1 VSFARS
7 NRGYSSEVPS
17 DVSFFSRRTF
27 EAPFGVVTVVGS
39 DLGIRFV
46 MFANDAH
53 PKPVE
58 NLLISDSEIHDS
70 VNDAIT
76 QLEEY
81 FNGSR
86 QEFDLPLD
94 LRGTEFQVAAWR
106 ALADIPYGHTA
117 SYGQQAASIGRP
129 KAVRAI
135 GGANGRNPVAIVLP
149 CHRIVG
155 ADGSLTGFGGGI
167 AVKKWLLDHEQ
178 AVLHNTTSNRA

>member
-1 VSFARS
+1 M
-7 NRGYSSEVPS
+7 PS
-17 DVSFFSRRTF
+17 DVPFVSRRTC

-46 MFANDAH
+46 LFSNDAH
-53 PKPVE
+53 PKPLE
-58 NLLISDSEIHDS
+58 RLHISDTEIHDS

-76 QLEEY
+76 QLQEY
-81 FNGSR
+81 FAGSR
-86 QEFDLPLD
+86 HDFELPLD
-94 LRGTEFQVAAWR
+94 LHGTEFQVAAWR

-129 KAVRAI
+129 TAVRAI

-167 AVKKWLLDHEQ
+167 EVKKWLLDHEQ
-178 AVLHNTTSNRA
+178 SMLRNTTGNRA

>member
-1 VSFARS
+1 MQ
-7 NRGYSSEVPS
+7 S
-17 DVSFFSRRTF
+17 DVLIFSRRTC
-27 EAPFGVVTVVGS
+27 EAPFGVLTVVGS
-39 DLGIRFV
+39 DLGIRYV
-46 MFANDAH
+46 MFNNDAH
-53 PKPVE
+53 PKPLERLHV
-58 NLLISDSEIHDS
+58 SDSEIHES
-70 VNDAIT
+70 VNDAMN

-81 FNGSR
+81 FDGSR
-86 QEFDLPLD
+86 RDFELPLD
-94 LRGTEFQVAAWR
+94 LQGTEFQVAAWN

-178 AVLHNTTSNRA
+178 SMLHNTTGNRA

>member
-1 VSFARS
+1 MR
-7 NRGYSSEVPS
+7 S
-17 DVSFFSRRTF
+17 DVLTFSRRTC
-27 EAPFGVVTVVGS
+27 EAPFGVVTVIGS

-46 MFANDAH
+46 MFSNDAH
-53 PKPVE
+53 PKPLE
-58 NLLISDSEIHDS
+58 KLHISDTEMHDS

-76 QLEEY
+76 QLDEY
-81 FNGSR
+81 FAGSR
-86 QEFDLPLD
+86 RDFELPLD
-94 LRGTEFQVAAWR
+94 LQGTEFQIAAWN
-106 ALADIPYGHTA
+106 ALAEIPYGRTA

-167 AVKKWLLDHEQ
+167 EVKKWLLDHEQ
-178 AVLHNTTSNRA
+178 SILHSTTGNHA

>member
-1 VSFARS
+1 M
-7 NRGYSSEVPS
+7 
-17 DVSFFSRRTF
+17 FFSRSTY
-27 EAPFGVVTVVGS
+27 EAPFGVLTVVVS
-39 DLGIRFV
+39 DLGIRYV
-46 MFANDAH
+46 MFNNDAH
-53 PKPVE
+53 PKPLE
-58 NLLISDSEIHDS
+58 RLHISDTEIHDS

-76 QLEEY
+76 QLQEY
-81 FNGSR
+81 CDGSR
-86 QEFDLPLD
+86 RDFDLPLD
-94 LRGTEFQVAAWR
+94 LQGTEFQVAAWR

-178 AVLHNTTSNRA
+178 SMLHSTTGNHA

>member
-1 VSFARS
+1 MQ
-7 NRGYSSEVPS
+7 S
-17 DVSFFSRRTF
+17 DVPIFSRGTI
-27 EAPFGVVTVVGS
+27 EAPFGVVTVIGS

-53 PKPVE
+53 PKPLE
-58 NLLISDSEIHDS
+58 RLHISNTEIHDS

-81 FNGSR
+81 FDGSR
-86 QEFDLPLD
+86 LNFELPLD
-94 LRGTEFQVAAWR
+94 LQGTEFQVAAWN
-106 ALADIPYGHTA
+106 ALADIPYGRTA

-178 AVLHNTTSNRA
+178 SMLRNTTGNRA

>member
-1 VSFARS
+1 MPIDEI
-7 NRGYSSEVPS
+7 G
-17 DVSFFSRRTF
+17 FSRRIF

-46 MFANDAH
+46 MFENDSH
-53 PKPVE
+53 PKPLE
-58 NLLISDSEIHDS
+58 KLQISDSVIHDS
-70 VNDAIT
+70 VNAAIT
-76 QLEEY
+76 QLKEY
-81 FNGSR
+81 FDGSR
-86 QEFDLPLD
+86 RDFELSLD
-94 LRGTEFQVAAWR
+94 LQGTEFQVAAWN
-106 ALADIPYGHTA
+106 ALAEIPYGRTA

-167 AVKKWLLDHEQ
+167 AVKKWLLDHEHTM
-178 AVLHNTTSNRA
+178 LHSATNKPA

>member
-1 VSFARS
+1 M
-7 NRGYSSEVPS
+7 PP
-17 DVSFFSRRTF
+17 DIPFFSRRTCK
-27 EAPFGVVTVVGS
+27 APFGVLTVIGS

-46 MFANDAH
+46 MFNNDAH
-53 PKPVE
+53 PKPLE
-58 NLLISDSEIHDS
+58 KLPISDTEIHDS
-70 VNDAIT
+70 VTDAIT
-76 QLEEY
+76 QLEE
-81 FNGSR
+81 FFAGSR
-86 QEFDLPLD
+86 HDFELPLD
-94 LRGTEFQVAAWR
+94 LRGTEFQVAAWK

-178 AVLHNTTSNRA
+178 SMLRNTTGNRA

>member
-1 VSFARS
+1 MQ
-7 NRGYSSEVPS
+7 S
-17 DVSFFSRRTF
+17 DVPVFSRGTF
-27 EAPFGVVTVVGS
+27 EAPFGVLTVVGS
-39 DLGIRFV
+39 DLGIRYV
-46 MFANDAH
+46 MFDNDAH
-53 PKPVE
+53 PKPLE
-58 NLLISDSEIHDS
+58 RLQISDTEIHDS

-76 QLEEY
+76 QLDEY

-86 QEFDLPLD
+86 RDFELPLD
-94 LRGTEFQVAAWR
+94 LKGTEFQVAAWN
-106 ALADIPYGHTA
+106 ALAEIPYGRTA

-167 AVKKWLLDHEQ
+167 EVKKWLLGHEQ
-178 AVLHNTTSNRA
+178 TMLHNRASNRA

>member
-1 VSFARS
+1 MPID
-7 NRGYSSEVPS
+7 EVG
-17 DVSFFSRRTF
+17 FSRRIF

-46 MFANDAH
+46 MFDNDAH
-53 PKPVE
+53 PKPLE
-58 NLLISDSEIHDS
+58 KLRISDTEIHDS
-70 VNDAIT
+70 VNSAIT
-76 QLEEY
+76 QLKEY
-81 FNGSR
+81 FDGSR
-86 QEFDLPLD
+86 RDFELSLD
-94 LRGTEFQVAAWR
+94 LQGTEFQVAAWN
-106 ALADIPYGHTA
+106 ALAEIPYGRTA

-167 AVKKWLLDHEQ
+167 AVKKWLLDHEHTM
-178 AVLHNTTSNRA
+178 LHSATNKPA

>member
-1 VSFARS
+1 MQ
-7 NRGYSSEVPS
+7 S
-17 DVSFFSRRTF
+17 DVLIFSRRTC
-27 EAPFGVVTVVGS
+27 EAPFGVLTVVGS
-39 DLGIRFV
+39 DLGIRYV
-46 MFANDAH
+46 MFNNDAH
-53 PKPVE
+53 PKPLERLHV
-58 NLLISDSEIHDS
+58 SDSEIHES
-70 VNDAIT
+70 VNDAMN

-81 FNGSR
+81 FDGSR
-86 QEFDLPLD
+86 RDFELPLD
-94 LRGTEFQVAAWR
+94 LQGTEFQVAAWN

-167 AVKKWLLDHEQ
+167 AVKKWLLDNEQ
-178 AVLHNTTSNRA
+178 SMLHNTTGNRA

>member
-1 VSFARS
+1 M
-7 NRGYSSEVPS
+7 
-17 DVSFFSRRTF
+17 FFSRSTY
-27 EAPFGVVTVVGS
+27 EAPFGELTVVGS
-39 DLGIRFV
+39 DLGIRYV
-46 MFANDAH
+46 MFNNDAH
-53 PKPVE
+53 PKPLE
-58 NLLISDSEIHDS
+58 RLHISDTEIHDS

-76 QLEEY
+76 QLQEY
-81 FNGSR
+81 CDGSR
-86 QEFDLPLD
+86 RDFDLPLD
-94 LRGTEFQVAAWR
+94 LQGTEFQVAAWR

-178 AVLHNTTSNRA
+178 SMLHSTTGNRA